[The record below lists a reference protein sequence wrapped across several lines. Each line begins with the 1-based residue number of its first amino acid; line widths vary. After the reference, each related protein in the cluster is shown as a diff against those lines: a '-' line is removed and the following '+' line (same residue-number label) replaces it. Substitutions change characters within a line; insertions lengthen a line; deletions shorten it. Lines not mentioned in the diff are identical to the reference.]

1 MHVEELRREPGTRTY
16 SSEHRWAWSA
26 TLADLVALEHA
37 EWFMNVNRKDVDTPI
52 RLPRP
57 WDPPAVVET
66 VTPAE
71 RLALQAQLDADYVIA
86 PAT

>member
-1 MHVEELRREPGTRTY
+1 
-16 SSEHRWAWSA
+16 
-26 TLADLVALEHA
+26 
-37 EWFMNVNRKDVDTPI
+37 MNVNRKDVDTPI